1 MSAAWEGLVTVANG
15 VRLRARWDGP
25 EDAPAVLLV
34 NGLMM
39 AIEAWQGLSDRLLPG
54 HRVLRYD
61 TRGQGGSDDPPGPHT
76 IERHAHDLTT
86 LLDALEPGPLHV
98 VGLSSGA
105 PIALLACAERART
118 APGSLRSMTVCDGFL
133 ALDAHLGWVVRAWL
147 AAHEA
152 GGPGVRFDIAT
163 PWVWGQAFLAEH
175 ADGVA
180 AWRAAALAGDATR
193 AHHLIAGM
201 AAFDGDAGP
210 ALDAL
215 ACPVLALVGE
225 DDVMTPPR
233 HARAIAERSADGRMA
248 SVARAGH
255 AAPIERPDAVAE
267 ALLAFWRE
275 VATSAA
281 SAPEPTAPEPTAPSG
296 ATRKEPDA

>member
-1 MSAAWEGLVTVANG
+1 MSPGWEGLVSVSDG

-25 EDAPAVLLV
+25 DDAPAVLLV

-39 AIEAWQGLSDRLLPG
+39 AIEAWQGLSELVLPEF
-54 HRVLRYD
+54 RVLRYD

-76 IERHAHDLTT
+76 IERHADDLSA
-86 LLDALEPGPLHV
+86 LLHALDPGPLHV

-105 PIALLACAERART
+105 PIALLASAERAR
-118 APGSLRSMTVCDGFL
+118 ARPGAIRSMTVCDGFL
-133 ALDAHLGWVVRAWL
+133 TLDAHLGWVVRAWL

-152 GGPGVRFDIAT
+152 GGPGLRFDIAT
-163 PWVWGQAFLAEH
+163 PWVWGQAFLSDHAE
-175 ADGVA
+175 AIT
-180 AWRAAALAGDATR
+180 AWRSAALAADATR
-193 AHHLIAGM
+193 ARNLIAGM

-233 HARAIAERSADGRMA
+233 HARAIAARATDGRLA
-248 SVARAGH
+248 LIEGAGH
-255 AAPIERPDAVAE
+255 AAPIERPGAVAHE
-267 ALLAFWRE
+267 LLAFWHQAE
-275 VATSAA
+275 A
-281 SAPEPTAPEPTAPSG
+281 
-296 ATRKEPDA
+296 RKEPTP

>member
-1 MSAAWEGLVTVANG
+1 MSPGWEGLVSVADG

-25 EDAPAVLLV
+25 DDAPAVLLV

-39 AIEAWQGLSDRLLPG
+39 AIEAWQGLTDLVVPEF
-54 HRVLRYD
+54 RVLRYD

-76 IERHAHDLTT
+76 IERHAADLAALLRT
-86 LLDALEPGPLHV
+86 LDPGPLHV

-105 PIALLACAERART
+105 PIALLASAERAQAR
-118 APGSLRSMTVCDGFL
+118 PGAIRSMTVCDGFL

-152 GGPGVRFDIAT
+152 GGPGLRFDIAT
-163 PWVWGQAFLAEH
+163 PWVWGQAFLSEH

-193 AHHLIAGM
+193 AHNLIAGM

-215 ACPVLALVGE
+215 DCPVLALVGE

-233 HARAIAERSADGRMA
+233 HARAIAERAADGRLA
-248 SVARAGH
+248 LVPGAGH
-255 AAPIERPDAVAE
+255 AAPIERPAAVAHE
-267 ALLAFWRE
+267 LLAFWHQ
-275 VATSAA
+275 A
-281 SAPEPTAPEPTAPSG
+281 G
-296 ATRKEPDA
+296 ARKEPTP

>member
-1 MSAAWEGLVTVANG
+1 MSPGWEGLVSVADG

-25 EDAPAVLLV
+25 DDAPAVLLV

-39 AIEAWQGLSDRLLPG
+39 AIEAWQGLTDLVVPEF
-54 HRVLRYD
+54 RVLRYD

-76 IERHAHDLTT
+76 IERHAADLAALLRT
-86 LLDALEPGPLHV
+86 LDPGPLHV

-105 PIALLACAERART
+105 PIALLASAERAR
-118 APGSLRSMTVCDGFL
+118 ARPGAIRSMTVCDGFL
-133 ALDAHLGWVVRAWL
+133 TLDAHLGWVVRAWL

-152 GGPGVRFDIAT
+152 GGPGLRFDIAT
-163 PWVWGQAFLAEH
+163 PWVWGQAFLSDHAE
-175 ADGVA
+175 AIT
-180 AWRAAALAGDATR
+180 AWRSAALAADATR
-193 AHHLIAGM
+193 ARNLIAGM

-233 HARAIAERSADGRMA
+233 HARAIAARASDGRLA
-248 SVARAGH
+248 LVPGAGH
-255 AAPIERPDAVAE
+255 AAPIERPAAVAHE
-267 ALLAFWRE
+267 LLAFWHQAE
-275 VATSAA
+275 A
-281 SAPEPTAPEPTAPSG
+281 
-296 ATRKEPDA
+296 RKEPTP

>member
-1 MSAAWEGLVTVANG
+1 MNAPWEGLVRVADG
-15 VRLRARWDGP
+15 VHLRARWDGR

-39 AIEAWQGLSDRLLPG
+39 AIEAWQGLVERLLPEY
-54 HRVLRYD
+54 RVLRYD
-61 TRGQGGSDDPPGPHT
+61 TRGQGGSDDPRGPHT
-76 IERHAHDLTT
+76 IERHAQDLAA
-86 LLDALEPGPLHV
+86 LLEALDPGPLHV

-105 PIALLACAERART
+105 PVALLASAERERVR
-118 APGSLRSMTVCDGFL
+118 PGALRSMTVCDGFL

-193 AHHLIAGM
+193 AHNLIAGM

-233 HARAIAERSADGRMA
+233 HAHAIAARAADGRMT

-255 AAPIERPDAVAE
+255 AAPIERPDAVAD
-267 ALLAFWRE
+267 ALLAFWRQAAAAH
-275 VATSAA
+275 ATPQPSAVPA
-281 SAPEPTAPEPTAPSG
+281 DT
-296 ATRKEPDA
+296 TRKESDR